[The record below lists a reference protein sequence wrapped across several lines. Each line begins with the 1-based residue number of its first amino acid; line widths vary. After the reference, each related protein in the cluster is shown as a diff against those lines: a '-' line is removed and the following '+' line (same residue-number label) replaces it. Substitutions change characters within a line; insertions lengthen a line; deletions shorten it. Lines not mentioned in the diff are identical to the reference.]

1 MQTLRLTLI
10 SHARTAA
17 QKQAR
22 FGLDEALDTVWLGR
36 RGPLGHDYRN
46 VRELLC
52 GPELRTRQT
61 AALFGDAFQVDSSL
75 ADCDLG
81 RWRGL
86 SIDEL
91 LKVEPQALQTW
102 LDDAEAAPHG
112 GESVARLCRRVGDWL
127 TRLET
132 RAGHLLAVTHPFVIR
147 AALMNVLGCPA
158 ATFNR
163 IDIEPLSTLELRFNG
178 VWRLRVQAPGQES
191 PG

>member
-1 MQTLRLTLI
+1 MQATRLTLI
-10 SHARTAA
+10 CHARTIA

-22 FGLDEALDTVWLGR
+22 FSVDEALDADWLRR
-36 RGPLGHDYRN
+36 RGQVEHGYRN
-46 VRELLC
+46 VRQLLC

-61 AALFGDAFQVDSSL
+61 AALFGDEFQVDPAL

-127 TRLET
+127 VSLET
-132 RAGHLLAVTHPFVIR
+132 RPGHLLAVTHPFVIR
-147 AALMNVLGCPA
+147 AALMTVMGCPA

-178 VWRLRVQAPGQES
+178 VWRLRTQEPGQES
-191 PG
+191 PR